1 MVKEGFPELTLPIT
15 IGKIDIYRDGGSI
28 GVRLID
34 AAGVKFEFC
43 VDGRRMG
50 NTVDRLYIN
59 AYYPNREGAK
69 LISRGAKEENKIIEL
84 LQNYLDD
91 KYSKEKQDRLRKAY
105 GKRKLSEDER
115 VAALSINVVDRIMK
129 PRG

>member
-1 MVKEGFPELTLPIT
+1 MEKEGFPELTIPIT

-43 VDGRRMG
+43 VDGRRG
-50 NTVDRLYIN
+50 SNTIDRLYIN
-59 AYYPNREGAK
+59 AYYPKREGAK

-91 KYSKEKQDRLRKAY
+91 KYSKEKQDRLRKSY

-115 VAALSINVVDRIMK
+115 VAALSINAVDRIMK